1 MKFFD
6 PKKKEPAAPPARTV
20 NPVPPV
26 QPAPPRPVPPPAPTP
41 APAPVVAPVN
51 SNPVPNPV
59 PSPASAPVPPVT
71 AVPASQ
77 KTVIQEVPVPPRPV
91 MVTEKMTPQV
101 NFQTVI
107 GSSLMIKG
115 DVLSEEDILVH
126 GFVEGTIET
135 SGDVIVGPEGKVFAN
150 IRATNVTISG
160 KVIGNVSASN
170 KVNIAPTGLLQ
181 GNIRA
186 PKLSIAEAALFRGSI
201 DMRAETPAAQ
211 EKEDRIRKTASSA
224 QFESVQK

>member
-1 MKFFD
+1 
-6 PKKKEPAAPPARTV
+6 
-20 NPVPPV
+20 
-26 QPAPPRPVPPPAPTP
+26 
-41 APAPVVAPVN
+41 
-51 SNPVPNPV
+51 
-59 PSPASAPVPPVT
+59 
-71 AVPASQ
+71 
-77 KTVIQEVPVPPRPV
+77 
-91 MVTEKMTPQV
+91 
-101 NFQTVI
+101 
-107 GSSLMIKG
+107 MIKG

-160 KVIGNVSASN
+160 KVVGNVSASS

-186 PKLSIAEAALFRGSI
+186 PRLSIAEAALFRGSI
-201 DMRAETPAAQ
+201 DMRPEQPAAHD
-211 EKEDRIRKTASSA
+211 KEDRTRKTGSPA